1 MRNDAPFDLAVTGG
15 MVVIPP
21 AGPRPLTVGIMG
33 QRIAALVDPGEP
45 VSARAVVDASGQL
58 VLPGAIDP
66 HVHIG
71 YSGYQGMPVDALA
84 SHFETES
91 ASALIGGVTS
101 IVVTYRNADPYDGL
115 FSLMREAGEKC
126 SRIDFAYSLGITN
139 DEHLHRIRRYHE
151 TLGVTSFKFYMAYRG
166 EEARATGNVYNRYDD
181 GLLFEGMEQI
191 AQVPGGIVMVH
202 PENVEIINRLRAR
215 LQAGGRNDLAA
226 WSDSRPPFTEAENV
240 RRALYLAEQ
249 VGCEVYIPHLS
260 SAEALEAVIEH
271 RARRTTP
278 VTVETCPHYLTH
290 TKHSA
295 CGALAKVNPP
305 LREAEDM
312 DRLWQALAQGDVDTI
327 GTDHCAVTRDTKRP
341 DIWGAV
347 PGFPG
352 MATML
357 PVLLRGVGE
366 GRLSPLRVAEI
377 ASYNTA
383 RAFGLFPRK
392 GVIAVGSD
400 ADLVVVDLART
411 QTVTAG
417 GLRSRSDFSLYEG
430 QQIRGWPT
438 VTITRGVIAMRDGD
452 VLVGPGGGR
461 YLARGLPAA
470 GAGPDQAGGAQ

>member
-347 PGFPG
+347 PGIHRHGHDAAGAAAGRRRGAPLAASRGGDRVVQHGARLRPVPAQGGHRGRIRRRPG
-352 MATML
+352 SRRPGTHADRHRRR
-357 PVLLRGVGE
+357 PAV
-366 GRLSPLRVAEI
+366 
-377 ASYNTA
+377 
-383 RAFGLFPRK
+383 AFGLQPLRGTADPRL
-392 GVIAVGSD
+392 
-400 ADLVVVDLART
+400 ADRDDN
-411 QTVTAG
+411 AG
-417 GLRSRSDFSLYEG
+417 GD
-430 QQIRGWPT
+430 
-438 VTITRGVIAMRDGD
+438 RD
-452 VLVGPGGGR
+452 
-461 YLARGLPAA
+461 ARR
-470 GAGPDQAGGAQ
+470 